1 MIYIKLTWKCNEC
14 GDIVIS
20 YSNKRHTMDF
30 CKCGKSAVDLEQW
43 YQRNMGSISI
53 IKREEKTIE
62 NEKI

>member
-1 MIYIKLTWKCNEC
+1 MTYIKLTWKCNKCE
-14 GDIVIS
+14 DIVIS
-20 YSNKRHTMDF
+20 YSNERHTMNF

-53 IKREEKTIE
+53 IKREEKTIK